1 MDADAFERFEDQRFG
16 GELRGC
22 VRWNR
27 FNDWAYKL
35 LQLLIILFSSL
46 VTTTLALEQFIP
58 GFPGRLYAL
67 FWSLVV
73 TCAASA
79 LKIFNFQGKA
89 LYYAKKY
96 DALMREQSLYK
107 AADGDYSQAA
117 DKEQL
122 FVRKIEDIIWEA
134 NKQREGVYFPDTV
147 QTPPRDH

>member
-1 MDADAFERFEDQRFG
+1 MDADAFKRFEDQRFG

-27 FNDWAYKL
+27 FNDRAYKL

-67 FWSLVV
+67 FRSLVV

-89 LYYAKKY
+89 LYYAKNMK
-96 DALMREQSLYK
+96 RICQ
-107 AADGDYSQAA
+107 
-117 DKEQL
+117 
-122 FVRKIEDIIWEA
+122 
-134 NKQREGVYFPDTV
+134 DTHGQV
-147 QTPPRDH
+147 